1 MHGVRVR
8 WNRKAERAEGI
19 APLQLRIA
27 FQYRISY
34 TPLSPTPCP
43 SVLQLPVRIRPAA
56 SVPLKLQVLKSIGA
70 HYVRGR
76 PFVKLLN
83 RRLACSAGWGMRLAR
98 VRYQAALHPDAV
110 DRGMCGDSC
119 ESPRYRL

>member
-1 MHGVRVR
+1 MPGENVLRGRIREGTARDQGLLIASLLHRKVDRMHGVRVR

-56 SVPLKLQVLKSIGA
+56 FVPLKLQELKSYG
-70 HYVRGR
+70 H
-76 PFVKLLN
+76 
-83 RRLACSAGWGMRLAR
+83 S
-98 VRYQAALHPDAV
+98 
-110 DRGMCGDSC
+110 
-119 ESPRYRL
+119 

>member
-1 MHGVRVR
+1 MDSERHLQEKIARDLAILEKKKVFYDDY
-8 WNRKAERAEGI
+8 NSQLKEIFEKAERAEGI

-56 SVPLKLQVLKSIGA
+56 FVPLKL
-70 HYVRGR
+70 
-76 PFVKLLN
+76 
-83 RRLACSAGWGMRLAR
+83 
-98 VRYQAALHPDAV
+98 
-110 DRGMCGDSC
+110 
-119 ESPRYRL
+119 